1 MKKTF
6 LRILPLAVAVL
17 LATSCSK
24 DENNDNNI
32 VNDKQET
39 VVVKEKTVSVSGSV
53 NVKSGISKLS
63 TSNGKDITF
72 DGTEVIEFSGDDGKI
87 HGSTTVA
94 SNGSFTV
101 DLSYPATEELSY
113 LNGKSLTA
121 TIGTAPT
128 DVQVYSDFATALAAA
143 YEISN
148 EVTLNVSEETVTFS
162 GNVVM
167 NINVAF
173 VKNEKTEAINV
184 QVGENETVTLAAG
197 GVAIV
202 PTGVKV
208 TADDKTKTSTEAG
221 AIYTIAGVVAV
232 TSISISGGF
241 ESSESNP
248 YVWGSETTNNKTL
261 TATVLP
267 AGATNKTVKWSSN
280 ATNVTVDE
288 NTGKITITAPNT
300 NTTTQTVTIT
310 ATAQDGSGVSAT
322 YTLYLANY
330 VQIAGAKWYTYDWN
344 NGGTTTWSSSWKN
357 GGIPSGAPNGSAVP
371 TETQLKNLINAKG
384 TTYTTFSGNNII
396 SNNGSNA
403 YITLTYGEYWS
414 STEVDGS
421 NRVCFLRFLSGDRY
435 VYGKNQVSPCRV
447 RLVRAQ

>member
-17 LATSCSK
+17 FATSCSK

-32 VNDKQET
+32 VNDKQEN

-63 TSNGKDITF
+63 TSNGTDITF
-72 DGTEVIEFSGDDGKI
+72 DGTEVIEFSGDEGKI

-113 LNGKSLTA
+113 LNGKALTA

-143 YEISN
+143 YETSN

-173 VKNEKTEAINV
+173 VKNEKSEAISVSVND
-184 QVGENETVTLAAG
+184 GEAVSLAG
-197 GVAIV
+197 GKICIV

-241 ESSESNP
+241 SSSSSNP
-248 YVWGSETTNNKTL
+248 YVWGSETTDYKTL
-261 TATVLP
+261 TLTVLP
-267 AGATNKTVKWSSN
+267 AEATNKNVIWESSN
-280 ATNVTVDE
+280 SDLVTVD
-288 NTGKITITAPNT
+288 NNGKITIIAPNET
-300 NTTTQTVTIT
+300 EETATITIT
-310 ATAQDGSGVSAT
+310 ATAQDGSGVTGT

-330 VQIAGAKWYTYDWN
+330 VQLADAKWYTYDSQTSVTWANRN
-344 NGGTTTWSSSWKN
+344 ND
-357 GGIPSGAPNGSAVP
+357 APEGSAVP
-371 TETQLKNLINAKG
+371 SHIQLAQLG
-384 TTYTTFSGNNII
+384 SNII
-396 SNNGSNA
+396 NGTQIKSNNGSNA
-403 YITLTYGEYWS
+403 YITLNYGDYWS
-414 STEVDGS
+414 NSGNNNIAYYLLFNSSPKVDYKSKDS
-421 NRVCFLRFLSGDRY
+421 N
-435 VYGKNQVSPCRV
+435 CRV